1 MIDEGKPII
10 LLVEEDRTMS
20 DVTSYRLNLLGY
32 DVKAVDSTKD
42 AFEFLA
48 AIDAEEGAA
57 PVDVIITNLSLSGM
71 TGFDFMER
79 LASDEATTEI
89 PVMVLSAD
97 AELDTVQKAFRS
109 GAIEYLVTPYNPL
122 VLETKVEKLVSMV
135 GKAV

>member
-10 LLVEEDRTMS
+10 LLVEEDSTMS
-20 DVTSYRLNLLGY
+20 GVTSHRLNLLGY
-32 DVKAVDSTKD
+32 DVKAVDSTKG

-48 AIDAEEGAA
+48 THASDNGDGSVDA
-57 PVDVIITNLSLSGM
+57 IITNLSLSGM
-71 TGFDFMER
+71 TGFDFLER
-79 LASDEATTEI
+79 LSSDEATTDI

-122 VLETKVEKLVSMV
+122 VLENKVEKLVGMA
-135 GKAV
+135 GKTV